1 MRVDNLWTV
10 CGKTGFYGFA
20 SSQIHGLL
28 KYLLYCFFLGV
39 RVAVDTDV
47 RGALR

>member
-20 SSQIHGLL
+20 SSQIHELIE
-28 KYLLYCFFLGV
+28 YLLYCFFLGV
-39 RVAVDTDV
+39 WGAAGTDL
-47 RGALR
+47 RGAKR